1 MIPTA
6 LCNNSALYPRRERK
20 HNLTDTILA
29 GVTMSENEVK
39 KCPKCN
45 GEMEKGRSLIATHA
59 HFWEVL
65 LSKKSD
71 WYGDKVIP
79 LYCKKCGYIELYKEM

>member
-1 MIPTA
+1 
-6 LCNNSALYPRRERK
+6 
-20 HNLTDTILA
+20 
-29 GVTMSENEVK
+29 MSENEVK

-65 LSKKSD
+65 FSKKGD
-71 WYGDKVIP
+71 WYGDKIIP
-79 LYCKKCGYIELYKEM
+79 LYCKKCGYIELIQRNVNKLTGQFSLSLFGVWD